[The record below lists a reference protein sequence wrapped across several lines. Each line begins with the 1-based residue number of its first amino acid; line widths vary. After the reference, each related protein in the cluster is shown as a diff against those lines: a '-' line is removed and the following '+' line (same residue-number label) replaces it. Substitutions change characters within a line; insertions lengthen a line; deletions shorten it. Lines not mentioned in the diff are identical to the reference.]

1 MNDEGEET
9 MEQPITL
16 EIPQQWVQG
25 LDWGQTAVME
35 EIIQLGAYQ
44 LKLRRALEMY
54 RAGAG
59 SLGYVAAK
67 TGLSKRDLIRE
78 ARLRGIEPSFDEQTV
93 REELAA

>member
-1 MNDEGEET
+1 
-9 MEQPITL
+9 MEHAITL

-25 LDWGQTAVME
+25 LDWSQEAVIE

-44 LKLRRALEMY
+44 FKLKRALAMY

-67 TGLSKRDLIRE
+67 TGLPKRDLIRE

-93 REELAA
+93 REELGA